1 MAGSQFRNCSDVST
15 AMRQFA
21 TGTSH
26 EQAKGSFAPLTSLT
40 ALSDAIVCLCEELS
54 KLKAEVDDLRTIQ
67 RAETAANPPSAVPR
81 PKSSQSKSSPP
92 KKAAKAA
99 PRRTR

>member
-15 AMRQFA
+15 AMKQFA

-40 ALSDAIVCLCEELS
+40 ALSDAIVCLCEEFS

-67 RAETAANPPSAVPR
+67 RADGASKARSAVPR
-81 PKSSQSKSSPP
+81 PKASP
-92 KKAAKAA
+92 KKAPKAA
-99 PRRTR
+99 ARRTR